1 MRYRYNNTIL
11 IGGIEMVFAEK
22 PRYRMS
28 IYEQK
33 NEVHVQI
40 LGFIRDEVVPEYLED
55 MTSLI
60 GQVPAHNYTMVVD
73 ATEQSPLP
81 RKVAAELGQTM
92 MVYTTLGFKNL
103 RLVMPKSKI
112 SFVQVRNALATVNF
126 PGEIVNP

>member
-1 MRYRYNNTIL
+1 
-11 IGGIEMVFAEK
+11 MVFAEK

-60 GQVPAHNYTMVVD
+60 GQVPAHNYRLVVD

>member
-40 LGFIRDEVVPEYLED
+40 
-55 MTSLI
+55 
-60 GQVPAHNYTMVVD
+60 D